1 MSPEIE
7 IENIPE
13 TDVIALL
20 HQEFDHI
27 APLSPELIDIY
38 KYVQENQPEQLFLTE
53 TTLSEEMREKFTLLH
68 QKIYE
73 QQAEE
78 IAEKI
83 INGEMDVTV
92 IGSGMYG
99 GKTTLAFYILD
110 ILKQKGYETQIYIAE
125 EMNEDTTT
133 GRSYPGPEKVRKA
146 IRYGST
152 TKELILPTSE
162 NSIIMLDEFSFLHNL
177 EDLKRIVEACRE
189 KNIKIILLGLD
200 SNYLGEELEA
210 ITKLEETIGE
220 HSFIRCKSFV
230 HKTDTNN
237 KPTGTKTTR
246 FFKAGGHWIKDFGVL
261 DLVVSKELEKFI
273 CYCTATEAQ
282 VSINILKH
290 LRDHLEYILHPS
302 KELERDQKART
313 EALMRKHGYTV
324 PKPQPQS

>member
-1 MSPEIE
+1 MEPKIE
-7 IENIPE
+7 PENIPE
-13 TDVIALL
+13 IDVIDLL
-20 HQEFDHI
+20 NQEFGHI
-27 APLSPELIDIY
+27 APLSPELTEIY
-38 KYVQENQPEQLFLTE
+38 KYVQENHPEQLFLTE
-53 TTLSEEMREKFTLLH
+53 TKISEERLEKFTLLH

-73 QQAEE
+73 KQAEE

-110 ILKQKGYETQIYIAE
+110 ILKQKGFETKIYIAE
-125 EMNEDTTT
+125 DMNEDTTT

-162 NSIIMLDEFSFLHNL
+162 NSIVMLDEFSFLPNL
-177 EDLKRIVEACRE
+177 EDVKRFVDKCRE
-189 KNIKIILLGLD
+189 KNIKVILLGLD
-200 SNYLGEELEA
+200 SNYLGEELKA
-210 ITKLEETIGE
+210 FTKLEETVGE
-220 HSFIRCKSFV
+220 HSLIRCKSFV
-230 HKTDTNN
+230 PRTDTDD
-237 KPTGTKTTR
+237 KPTGTKTIR
-246 FFKAGGHWIKDFGVL
+246 FLKVGDYWIRDFGVL

-273 CYCTATEAQ
+273 CYCTATEAEA
-282 VSINILKH
+282 SINILKH
-290 LRDHLEYILHPS
+290 LRDHVEYILHPS

-313 EALMRKHGYTV
+313 DALMRKHGYTV